1 MRTSFWKRS
10 LIVLV
15 MVMLL
20 PFTPSGGFGGTGV
33 AWADSV
39 YLASSDN
46 GSIVLYGDFS
56 GDYLFFDW
64 EISYGNPFDLV
75 LNVYRVVDAEE
86 VPLEPGELEYV
97 DNGDTG
103 SIGSYHWAPGHYRL
117 EMLLL
122 AEGVTGDPEMLVYE
136 FDIPDRQPVTVHLFG
151 ASGPLQGLMAM
162 DEREEVT
169 APVSIRQIADEA
181 FEYVFHVF
189 PDRCFSLF
197 SDEYDF
203 PNFSIDRGLCPT
215 DGDEFVVQV
224 SHSPYLLEI
233 WNFYF
238 TVDEEAG
245 VLRGWLGVSLPDGFN
260 YDTVIKIFGEDD
272 PDGESCEGFFLDFTC
287 AMPDKPSHVQVFALD
302 GDEEQPTN
310 VNFRLDDV
318 HLDIT
323 VKDLDSR
330 FGWVEQE
337 IEFRVIGEEDG
348 FALYRLVPGFAP
360 DVRHVIPD
368 GSGSYTVGPWETQQ
382 FDFIGP
388 DFNFPSN
395 FVYLQLVDK
404 EGNFYANSVI
414 LPVVDS
420 MTDEIAMLE
429 YTGMNP
435 LSGDFSHGN
444 PVFRDDDKSAGG
456 RAGTVEWQVPD
467 YGEYEQLAGY
477 DLYYANGDNDILGGV
492 ARVYDPIADPEVFTH
507 KLSNIPPD
515 AKKLAVVPIVYS
527 FGNFKFAP
535 TFHVEL
541 EDRIAARLDRL
552 YVNGDEVFPKNG
564 SSNYEIIVPLDAIE
578 AAIEVVSEGGVV
590 YVDDEHVPD
599 GTRTIGLSGDETV
612 VTILVDTPDTEWA
625 DVYTL
630 RILRMRTAEL
640 ADDVLFGA
648 IVKAGDEYE
657 YRYVTQGM
665 TAGKLM
671 DQFVKDSDVSIE
683 ILGGNGQTVPNDLEV
698 PTGATVRLSRGAEF
712 QIITLRWL
720 SAHLREE
727 LDIGES
733 QPITIVHVVN
743 FVVKKRNDVTGDGHF
758 DKEDVRV
765 LLKEMD

>member
-1 MRTSFWKRS
+1 
-10 LIVLV
+10 
-15 MVMLL
+15 
-20 PFTPSGGFGGTGV
+20 
-33 AWADSV
+33 
-39 YLASSDN
+39 
-46 GSIVLYGDFS
+46 
-56 GDYLFFDW
+56 
-64 EISYGNPFDLV
+64 
-75 LNVYRVVDAEE
+75 
-86 VPLEPGELEYV
+86 
-97 DNGDTG
+97 
-103 SIGSYHWAPGHYRL
+103 
-117 EMLLL
+117 
-122 AEGVTGDPEMLVYE
+122 
-136 FDIPDRQPVTVHLFG
+136 
-151 ASGPLQGLMAM
+151 
-162 DEREEVT
+162 
-169 APVSIRQIADEA
+169 
-181 FEYVFHVF
+181 
-189 PDRCFSLF
+189 
-197 SDEYDF
+197 
-203 PNFSIDRGLCPT
+203 LCPT

-302 GDEEQPTN
+302 GGDEWPTN
-310 VNFRLDDV
+310 VMFRLDDV

-330 FGWVEQE
+330 FGWVKQE

-348 FALYRLVPGFAP
+348 FALYRLVPGFAS

-368 GSGSYTVGPWETQQ
+368 GSGSYTVGTWETQQ

-414 LPVVDS
+414 LSVVDN

-435 LSGDFSHGN
+435 LSGDFSHGD

-507 KLSNIPPD
+507 KLSNVPPD

-527 FGNFKFAP
+527 FGNFKYAP

-541 EDRIAARLDRL
+541 EDRIAARLDHL
-552 YVNGDEVFPKNG
+552 YVNGDEVFPQNG

-590 YVDDEHVPD
+590 YVDDVHVPD

-712 QIITLRWL
+712 QIITLQWL
-720 SAHLREE
+720 SDHLRGE
-727 LDIGES
+727 LDLGES
-733 QPITIVHVVN
+733 EPVALGHIAL
-743 FVVKKRNDVTGDGHF
+743 FVARSRSDVTGDGQF
-758 DKEDVRV
+758 DREDAR
-765 LLKEMD
+765 LLLHESD